1 MLGYKTYIVSV
12 LTAVLGAL
20 IAVDWVK
27 FLDDPKAGLAIVAMS
42 VLMAVMRG
50 ITQAT
55 TVKEALVAE
64 PPKVEE

>member
-20 IAVDWVK
+20 VAVDWVK
-27 FLDDPKAGLAIVAMS
+27 FFDDPKAGWAIVGMS

-55 TVKEALVAE
+55 TVKAALETPPPAAE
-64 PPKVEE
+64 